1 MSKFTKEYVRECT
14 FVLLARYFSTTRESS
29 AWIEEMV
36 DSWRGIKFITN
47 LAGREKFEDLL
58 QETDLLVKS
67 SLSVEFEQ
75 DESYFKLNRTPA
87 NFIHSRR
94 SDFLPKVD
102 KQAEELFRR
111 LVELGTST
119 FIPII
124 LKLGKKGERQ
134 QVITGISLKMQYSL
148 VRSN

>member
-1 MSKFTKEYVRECT
+1 MSKFTKEYIRECT

-29 AWIEEMV
+29 LFWVEEMV
-36 DSWRGIKFITN
+36 NFREGIKFITN

-58 QETDLLVKS
+58 QETDILVGS

-111 LVELGTST
+111 LV
-119 FIPII
+119 
-124 LKLGKKGERQ
+124 KLGKLSGEGLLT
-134 QVITGISLKMQYSL
+134 VE
-148 VRSN
+148 